1 MKRRLVG
8 IVAGTALVLG
18 MAGALG
24 CSPGG
29 EAGQAGSDP
38 ISLYTRESGSGTRAM
53 FVELFGIEETGE
65 DGETV
70 DLIDPSAAIT
80 NTTSVMMTTV
90 ADDEN
95 GIGYISL
102 GTLQDDL
109 VKAVSIDGVAPT
121 LENVENGSYTVARAL
136 SVANDSETTD
146 LEGDFLS
153 FVLSAEGQ
161 EIVSD
166 NDYLAVDEDAP
177 SYEASGMEGKL
188 VVAGS
193 SSVYPVMEK
202 LAEAYEGL
210 NPGAE
215 VDVQQ
220 NDSSTGAAM
229 VAAGTCDLGMM
240 SRELDDS
247 ELEEGIEATDI
258 AWDGIVVIVN
268 NASPVDDLSVGQ
280 VRGIF
285 SGEITDWQE
294 VAGA

>member
-1 MKRRLVG
+1 
-8 IVAGTALVLG
+8 
-18 MAGALG
+18 
-24 CSPGG
+24 
-29 EAGQAGSDP
+29 
-38 ISLYTRESGSGTRAM
+38 
-53 FVELFGIEETGE
+53 
-65 DGETV
+65 
-70 DLIDPSAAIT
+70 
-80 NTTSVMMTTV
+80 
-90 ADDEN
+90 
-95 GIGYISL
+95 
-102 GTLQDDL
+102 
-109 VKAVSIDGVAPT
+109 
-121 LENVENGSYTVARAL
+121 
-136 SVANDSETTD
+136 
-146 LEGDFLS
+146 
-153 FVLSAEGQ
+153 
-161 EIVSD
+161 
-166 NDYLAVDEDAP
+166 
-177 SYEASGMEGKL
+177 MEGKL